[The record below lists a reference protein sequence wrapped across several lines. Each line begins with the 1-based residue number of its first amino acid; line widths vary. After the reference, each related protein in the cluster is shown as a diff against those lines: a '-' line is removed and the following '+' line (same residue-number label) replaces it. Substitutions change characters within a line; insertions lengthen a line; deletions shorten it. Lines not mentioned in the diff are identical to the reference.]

1 MYEAHF
7 HCPVKFRVSQ
17 NALIFSKADM
27 ELPFITHNAD
37 CLH

>member
-7 HCPVKFRVSQ
+7 HCPVKFKSNQ

-27 ELPFITHNAD
+27 ELPVYH
-37 CLH
+37 LQL